1 MRKNSRLF
9 FVVASVIIVF
19 LIVSLFIPVREK
31 QEIKIEANFFNVLE
45 QLNSPG
51 NWKNWQVSLKDSDTM
66 ALSSI
71 HIMVDSLSD
80 RFFIESASHSFYVQ
94 KLSPVSFEIKE
105 INNKDTLFYNIYV
118 LSTIFPKHT
127 NVVTTT
133 QVNLLNYLFSNHS
146 KTRAFSTAT
155 RLKYFMENPTA
166 YYGYTF
172 KIEKTIDTVVVVKE
186 TISAKKDWRKKLSLV
201 YKSLDSF
208 IDRNCLKIMQPK
220 IVSFKSVSNDSI
232 KIRAGIPVNQVAPE
246 MDNIKCLKMPKA
258 HILVGQYKGAY
269 DKRSSLSSA
278 MEQYIQNNSLDIIAV
293 PYEKFLNDSI
303 PETDTSIVNIKMY
316 YPILD

>member
-1 MRKNSRLF
+1 MRKNYRLF
-9 FVVASVIIVF
+9 FVVASLLIVF
-19 LIVSLFIPVREK
+19 LIVGLFIPVREK

-45 QLNSPG
+45 QLNSPD

-71 HIMVDSLSD
+71 HIRVDSLSD
-80 RFFIESASHSFYVQ
+80 RFFIESADHSFYVQ

-127 NVVTTT
+127 TVVTTT
-133 QVNLLNYLFSNHS
+133 RVNLLNYLFPRPGR
-146 KTRAFSTAT
+146 TRAFSTAT
-155 RLKYFMENPTA
+155 QLKYFMENPTA

-172 KIEKTIDTVVVVKE
+172 KIENTIDTVVVVKE
-186 TISAKKDWRKKLSLV
+186 TIVAKRNWRKELSLV

-208 IDRNCLKIMQPK
+208 IDRNRLKIMQPK
-220 IVSFKSVSNDSI
+220 IVSFKSISNDTI
-232 KIRAGIPVNQVAPE
+232 KIRAGIPVNHVVPGTN
-246 MDNIKCLKMPKA
+246 NIECLKMPKG

-269 DKRSSLSSA
+269 YKRSSLSSA
-278 MEQYIQNNSLDIIAV
+278 MKKYIQNNSLDIIAV

-303 PETDTSIVNIKMY
+303 PETDTSVVSIKMY